1 MADASPGKGIACMVL
16 GGLLLTVNDAI
27 QKWMTA
33 DFPTG
38 QLLAMRAVF
47 MLVPIAFL
55 IWHAGGLP
63 ALKITNYRGQALRAV
78 LVCLSS
84 FLFVGALSVMP
95 LADAI
100 AITFAGPLFVTAL
113 APLLLREQVGWRRWG
128 AVLTG
133 FVGVLIMVRPS
144 GANTLQ
150 WVALLPLG
158 VALCGAIRDITTRY
172 IHGTET
178 TAGIMFYSTS
188 GVIIVGFATAPFAW
202 EPISAVQYGMFA
214 INGLVLGGAYF
225 FLVEALRL
233 AQASVVSPYKYATL
247 VWAILIGVVVWGDL
261 PDSGMFV
268 GAFLVVAS
276 GLYIL
281 HRELRPTAESRS

>member
-1 MADASPGKGIACMVL
+1 MAEASSGKGIACMIS
-16 GGLLLTVNDAI
+16 GGLLLTINDAI

-33 DFPTG
+33 DFPVG

-47 MLVPIAFL
+47 MLLPIAFL
-55 IWHAGGLP
+55 IWRAGGRP
-63 ALKITNYRGQALRAV
+63 ALKVTNQRGQALRAV

-113 APLLLREQVGWRRWG
+113 APIFLREQVGWRRWG

-133 FVGVLIMVRPS
+133 FAGVLVMVRPS
-144 GANTLQ
+144 GDTALQ

-158 VALCGAIRDITTRY
+158 VALCGAIRDITTRHM
-172 IHGTET
+172 HGTET
-178 TAGIMFYSTS
+178 TAGIMFYSTAA
-188 GVIIVGFATAPFAW
+188 VIVVGFATAPFAW
-202 EPISAVQYGMFA
+202 EPISAIQYVMFA
-214 INGLVLGGAYF
+214 INGFVLGGAYF
-225 FLVEALRL
+225 FLVEALRH
-233 AQASVVSPYKYATL
+233 AEASVVTPYKYATL
-247 VWAILIGVVVWGDL
+247 IWAILIGMVVWRDSPDL
-261 PDSGMFV
+261 QMLA
-268 GAFLVVAS
+268 GAILVVAS

-281 HRELRPTAESRS
+281 HRELRRTL

>member
-1 MADASPGKGIACMVL
+1 MIL

-47 MLVPIAFL
+47 MLLPVGFL
-55 IWHAGGLP
+55 IWRAGGRP
-63 ALKITNYRGQALRAV
+63 ALRVTNYRGQALRAV

-113 APLLLREQVGWRRWG
+113 APVFLGEQVGWRRWG

-133 FVGVLIMVRPS
+133 FAGVIVMVKPS
-144 GANTLQ
+144 GETALQ

-158 VALCGAIRDITTRY
+158 VALCGAVRDITTRHM
-172 IHGTET
+172 HGTET
-178 TAGIMFYSTS
+178 TAGIMFYSTA

-233 AQASVVSPYKYATL
+233 AEASVVTPYKYATL
-247 VWAILIGVVVWGDL
+247 IWAILIGIAVWGDL
-261 PDSGMFV
+261 PDLQMLG
-268 GAFLVVAS
+268 GAVLVVAS

-281 HRELRPTAESRS
+281 HRELRTAD

>member
-1 MADASPGKGIACMVL
+1 MPESSPGRGVACMIV
-16 GGLLLTVNDAI
+16 GGLLLTINDAI

-38 QLLAMRAVF
+38 QLLAMRATF
-47 MLVPIAFL
+47 MLASIAFL
-55 IWHAGGLP
+55 IWRAGGWRTLRV
-63 ALKITNYRGQALRAV
+63 TNYRGQTLRAV

-84 FLFVGALSVMP
+84 FLFVGALSLMP

-113 APLLLREQVGWRRWG
+113 APFLLREQVGWRRWA

-133 FVGVLIMVRPS
+133 FIGVVIMVRPS
-144 GANTLQ
+144 GESALQ

-158 VALCGAIRDITTRY
+158 VALCGAIRDIATRHM
-172 IHGTET
+172 HGTET
-178 TAGIMFYSTS
+178 TEGILFFSTS
-188 GVIIVGFATAPFAW
+188 AVIVVGFATAPFDWAPMSV
-202 EPISAVQYGMFA
+202 EHYALFAV
-214 INGLVLGGAYF
+214 NGLVLGAAYY

-233 AQASVVSPYKYATL
+233 AEASVVTPYKYATL
-247 VWAILIGVVVWGDL
+247 IWAVLIGMAIWGDL
-261 PDSGMFV
+261 PDLGMIA
-268 GAFLVVAS
+268 GAVLVVAS

-281 HRELRPTAESRS
+281 HREMRRVD